1 MPTYTLFDK
10 PIKVSGIPFFEKN
23 KRLVRLPDELIA
35 QLPHLDH
42 LGRRCAGARVA
53 FKTDSPTF
61 TVKVALKTLSMDV
74 GMSIYA
80 CQSAQVML
88 GERENARHLGVVNPP
103 DYNTKTFEKTFNKSS
118 ELEQVTVYFP
128 RNEQVETIE
137 ITVEDGATVTEP
149 TPYKYNKPVVFYG
162 SSITEGGCSCNS
174 TNAYNAIL
182 SRWLDFD
189 YYNLGF
195 SGNAR
200 GELVMADYINTI
212 DMGVF
217 VYDYDHNAPTLE
229 HLANTHKP
237 FFDRIRQAHPDIP
250 ILMMTRPAEV
260 YDEDMKARK
269 EIVKETYNYA
279 VSKGDKNVYFIDGET
294 FYGDADRNLC
304 AVDNCH
310 PNDLGFFRMA
320 SVIRPILKQILDST
334 IWSEKYEN

>member
-1 MPTYTLFDK
+1 MLIYSLFDK
-10 PIKVSGIPFFEKN
+10 PLKVSGVPLFEKD
-23 KRLVRLPDELIA
+23 KKLARLPDELIA

-42 LGRRCAGARVA
+42 LGRRCPGARVA

-61 TVKVALKTLSMDV
+61 TIRVVLKTLSVDV
-74 GMSIYA
+74 GMSLFS

-103 DYNTKTFEKTFNKSS
+103 DYNTRIFEKTFTKSS
-118 ELEQVTVYFP
+118 ESEQITVYFP
-128 RNEQVETIE
+128 RNEQIETIE
-137 ITVEDGATVTEP
+137 IAIEDGATVTEP
-149 TPYKYNKPVVFYG
+149 TPYKYKKPVVFYG

-189 YYNLGF
+189 FYNLGF

-200 GELVMADYINTI
+200 GELVMADYINTF

-217 VYDYDHNAPTLE
+217 VYDYDHNAPTVE

-237 FFDRIRQAHPDIP
+237 FFDRIREGHPNIP
-250 ILMMTRPAEV
+250 ILMMTRPAEA
-260 YDEDMKARK
+260 YNDDMKARRD
-269 EIVKETYNYA
+269 IVKSTSNAA
-279 VSKGDKNVYFIDGET
+279 VSAGDKNVYFIDGET
-294 FYGDADRNLC
+294 FYGETDRNLC
-304 AVDNCH
+304 SFDDCH

-320 SVIRPILKQILDST
+320 SVIRPILSKMLDGT
-334 IWSEKYEN
+334 T